1 MLSLVRGDRIFAMVS
16 LGLLLLTLGK
26 FFIVL
31 GDGFTWSMFSVFVV
45 AIVIEIVIFSIV
57 HVRDSRKSEVT

>member
-1 MLSLVRGDRIFAMVS
+1 MVS

-26 FFIVL
+26 FFILL
-31 GDGFTWSMFSVFVV
+31 GDGFTWSMIRVFVV